1 MNESPSLL
9 HVAPSDRKE
18 LARRA
23 LIAAATTML
32 QTTPA
37 DQLNIV
43 ELTRQAGVSR
53 PTFYRHFDNPPT
65 LVRVAVL
72 AKLQASFATALSPET
87 PSNWIPAARTTI
99 HQLLTELHSESR
111 FYLHAIQGPVGLQ
124 LIGDVI
130 EFLDKRILEDSP
142 LAPVLRASSGE
153 ATAKDRTLFLSAGI
167 ACFVIDRFCACLCLL
182 HHVARNA
189 LIGRDEAHIF
199 LMNLLLVIQREHLGH
214 RRHAQRLLERA
225 DHQ

>member
-87 PSNWIPAARTTI
+87 PSNWIPAARPTI

-167 ACFVIDRFCACLCLL
+167 AWLILQWLHTDFTGRNTIDNTTDRILTHLL
-182 HHVARNA
+182 TVT
-189 LIGRDEAHIF
+189 GTET
-199 LMNLLLVIQREHLGH
+199 VEVPSP
-214 RRHAQRLLERA
+214 
-225 DHQ
+225 